1 MKLKFFFHW
10 RTKFM
15 KLKLLESRKQN
26 MESALKQ
33 KAFIA
38 IAKNY
43 EAKLKVKQCRLDRK
57 LKLI

>member
-1 MKLKFFFHW
+1 MKFNFFFQW

-15 KLKLLESRKQN
+15 KLKLLETRKQN

-43 EAKLKVKQCRLDRK
+43 EAKLKVKRSVLDRK

>member
-1 MKLKFFFHW
+1 
-10 RTKFM
+10 M
-15 KLKLLESRKQN
+15 KLKLVESRREN
-26 MESALKQ
+26 MEAALKQ

-43 EAKLKVKQCRLDRK
+43 EAKLKVKQCRLDSQ